1 MPYPVGCRLLI
12 IKDITKHFNGS
23 PVIAD
28 FCLTVPENGFTALI
42 GPSGCGKS
50 TLFDLLMGVVPM
62 ETGTIRWR
70 DAIMPDLR
78 CLAAY
83 MQQSDLLLPWLG
95 LADNARLPADI
106 AGWSRETSA
115 RRVQELFK
123 RLGLTGFETYLPSM
137 VSGGMRQR
145 CALARTL
152 MFGRDLALLDE
163 PLSALDA
170 ISRRSLQ
177 QMLRLLQTEFK
188 KTILMVTHDI
198 EEALLLAD
206 ELLVLT
212 SPPMRVAACM
222 AIALPHPRCMEDPQL
237 ATIKRE
243 VLSMLQEGGPS

>member
-1 MPYPVGCRLLI
+1 LLI
-12 IKDITKHFNGS
+12 IENVTKHFNGLAVVS
-23 PVIAD
+23 DVN
-28 FCLTVPENGFTALI
+28 LTVPENGFTVLI

-62 ETGTIRWR
+62 ETGRIRWNR
-70 DAIMPDLR
+70 KTVPDLNR
-78 CLAAY
+78 LAAY

-106 AGWSRETSA
+106 AGEPLKASG
-115 RRVQELFK
+115 RRVQKLFD
-123 RLGLTGFETYLPSM
+123 RLGLAGFENHLPSM

-152 MFGRDLALLDE
+152 MFGRDIVLLDE

-170 ISRRSLQ
+170 ITRRSLQ
-177 QMLRLLQTEFK
+177 EMLGLLQTDFN

-206 ELLVLT
+206 ELIVLT
-212 SPPMRVAACM
+212 PLPMQIAARVG
-222 AIALPHPRCMEDPQL
+222 LEHPKPRRMEDPDLL
-237 ATIKRE
+237 AIKNR
-243 VLSMLQEGGPS
+243 VLAMLQEKRAS

>member
-1 MPYPVGCRLLI
+1 MLI
-12 IKDITKHFNGS
+12 IENVTKHFNGL
-23 PVIAD
+23 PVVSD
-28 FCLTVPENGFTALI
+28 VSLTVPKNGFTVLI

-50 TLFDLLMGVVPM
+50 TLFDLLMGVLPTDAGRIQWCR
-62 ETGTIRWR
+62 ETV
-70 DAIMPDLR
+70 PDLNR
-78 CLAAY
+78 LAAY

-106 AGWSRETSA
+106 AGEPIKEA
-115 RRVQELFK
+115 NRRVQNLFD
-123 RLGLTGFETYLPSM
+123 RLGLAGFENHLPSM

-152 MFGRDLALLDE
+152 MFGRDVVLLDE

-170 ISRRSLQ
+170 ITRRSLQ
-177 QMLRLLQTEFK
+177 KMLGLLQTDFN

-212 SPPMRVAACM
+212 PPPMQVATR
-222 AIALPHPRCMEDPQL
+222 LGLKHPKPRCMEDPDLVAIKSRVL
-237 ATIKRE
+237 A
-243 VLSMLQEGGPS
+243 MLQEKSPS

>member
-1 MPYPVGCRLLI
+1 LLSI
-12 IKDITKHFNGS
+12 DGITKHFDGT

-28 FCLTVPENGFTALI
+28 FHLSVPQNGFVALI

-62 ETGTIRWR
+62 QDGTVRWLDR
-70 DAIMPDLR
+70 DVTDLSQI
-78 CLAAY
+78 AAY

-106 AGWSRETSA
+106 AGEPKAAST
-115 RRVQELFK
+115 RRVDELFD
-123 RLGLTGFETYLPSM
+123 RLGLAGFEAYLPSM

-152 MFGRDLALLDE
+152 MFGRDLVLLDE

-170 ISRRSLQ
+170 ITRRSLQ
-177 QMLRLLQTEFK
+177 QMLRLLQAEFN

-198 EEALLLAD
+198 EEALVLAD
-206 ELLVLT
+206 ELFVLT
-212 SPPMRVAACM
+212 KTPMRAA
-222 AIALPHPRCMEDPQL
+222 ARLTISAPHPRQVEDPALL
-237 ATIKRE
+237 AIKHR
-243 VLSMLQEGGPS
+243 VLAMLQEDRST

>member
-1 MPYPVGCRLLI
+1 MGCRLLI
-12 IKDITKHFNGS
+12 IENVTKHFNGLRVVS
-23 PVIAD
+23 DVS
-28 FCLTVPENGFTALI
+28 LTVPENGFTVLI

-62 ETGTIRWR
+62 ETGRIRWR
-70 DAIMPDLR
+70 QKAVPDLNR
-78 CLAAY
+78 LAAY

-106 AGWSRETSA
+106 AGEPIKKSG
-115 RRVQELFK
+115 RRILSLFD
-123 RLGLTGFETYLPSM
+123 RLGLAGFENHLPSM

-152 MFGRDLALLDE
+152 MFGREIVLLDE

-170 ISRRSLQ
+170 ITRRSLQ
-177 QMLRLLQTEFK
+177 EMLGLLQTDFN

-198 EEALLLAD
+198 DEALLLAD

-212 SPPMRVAACM
+212 PPPMQVAARM
-222 AIALPHPRCMEDPQL
+222 ALEHPKPRRMEDPALL
-237 ATIKRE
+237 AIKNR
-243 VLSMLQEGGPS
+243 VLAMLQEKRAS

>member
-1 MPYPVGCRLLI
+1 MLS
-12 IKDITKHFNGS
+12 IKGITKQFDGT

-28 FCLTVPENGFTALI
+28 FCLTVPQNGFVALI

-62 ETGTIRWR
+62 EAGTVRWL
-70 DAIMPDLR
+70 DQKVTDLSHI
-78 CLAAY
+78 AAY

-106 AGWSRETSA
+106 AGVPRAASK
-115 RRVQELFK
+115 RRVDELFH
-123 RLGLTGFETYLPSM
+123 RLGLAGFEAYLPSM

-152 MFGRDLALLDE
+152 MFGRDLVLLDE

-170 ISRRSLQ
+170 ITRRDLQ
-177 QMLRLLQTEFK
+177 QMLRLLQAEFN

-198 EEALLLAD
+198 EEALVLAD
-206 ELLVLT
+206 ELFVLT
-212 SPPMRVAACM
+212 NPPMRVAARLS
-222 AIALPHPRCMEDPQL
+222 IAASHPRQVEDPALL
-237 ATIKRE
+237 AIKHR
-243 VLSMLQEGGPS
+243 VLAMLEEERST

>member
-1 MPYPVGCRLLI
+1 MLI
-12 IKDITKHFNGS
+12 IENVTKHFNGL
-23 PVIAD
+23 PVVSD
-28 FCLTVPENGFTALI
+28 VSLTVPENGFTVLI

-62 ETGTIRWR
+62 ETGRIRWNR
-70 DAIMPDLR
+70 KTVADLNR
-78 CLAAY
+78 LAAY

-106 AGWSRETSA
+106 AGEPIKESGQRI
-115 RRVQELFK
+115 QNLFD
-123 RLGLTGFETYLPSM
+123 RLGLAGFENHRPSM

-152 MFGRDLALLDE
+152 MFGREIVLLDE

-170 ISRRSLQ
+170 ITRRSLQ
-177 QMLRLLQTEFK
+177 EMLGLLQTDFN

-212 SPPMRVAACM
+212 PPPMQIAARM
-222 AIALPHPRCMEDPQL
+222 VLEHPKPRCMENAALLSIKNRVL
-237 ATIKRE
+237 A
-243 VLSMLQEGGPS
+243 MLQEKRSS

>member
-1 MPYPVGCRLLI
+1 MVSRLLI
-12 IKDITKHFNGS
+12 IENISKGFKGS
-23 PVIAD
+23 SVVAD
-28 FCLTVPENGFTALI
+28 VNLTLPENGFSVLI

-50 TLFDLLMGVVPM
+50 TLFDLLMGAVPM
-62 ETGTIRWR
+62 DAGTIRWQKSR
-70 DAIMPDLR
+70 VPDLSH
-78 CLAAY
+78 LAAY

-106 AGWSRETSA
+106 AGEPL
-115 RRVQELFK
+115 RRSEDRIRRLFD
-123 RLGLTGFETYLPSM
+123 RLGLAGFETHLPSM

-152 MFGRDLALLDE
+152 MFGRDLVLLDE

-170 ISRRSLQ
+170 ITRRSLQ
-177 QMLRLLQTEFK
+177 QMLRLLQTDFN

-212 SPPMRVAACM
+212 SRPMQVAARIVM
-222 AIALPHPRCMEDPQL
+222 DEPHPRRMEHPRL
-237 ATIKRE
+237 VALKHR
-243 VLSMLQEGGPS
+243 VLTMLQEERTS

>member
-1 MPYPVGCRLLI
+1 VGCRLLI
-12 IKDITKHFNGS
+12 IKDITKHFNDR

-28 FCLTVPENGFTALI
+28 FCLTVPENGFTTLI

-62 ETGTIRWR
+62 EAGTIRWH
-70 DAIMPDLR
+70 DANVPDLSS
-78 CLAAY
+78 LAAY

-106 AGWSRETSA
+106 AGCSRDASD
-115 RRVQELFK
+115 RRGRELFD
-123 RLGLTGFETYLPSM
+123 RLGLAGFEAYLPSM

-152 MFGRDLALLDE
+152 MFGRDLVLLDE

-170 ISRRSLQ
+170 ITRRSLQ
-177 QMLRLLQTEFK
+177 QMLRLLQTEFN

-198 EEALLLAD
+198 EEALLLSD

-212 SPPMRVAACM
+212 SPPMRVAVRM
-222 AIALPHPRCMEDPQL
+222 AVPVPHPRCMEAPRL
-237 ATIKRE
+237 VAIKRQ
-243 VLSMLQEGGPS
+243 VMAMLQEGIPS

>member
-1 MPYPVGCRLLI
+1 
-12 IKDITKHFNGS
+12 
-23 PVIAD
+23 
-28 FCLTVPENGFTALI
+28 
-42 GPSGCGKS
+42 
-50 TLFDLLMGVVPM
+50 M
-62 ETGTIRWR
+62 EAGLIRWR
-70 DAIMPDLR
+70 NAIVPDLTH
-78 CLAAY
+78 LAAY

-106 AGWSRETSA
+106 AGCSRDASD
-115 RRVQELFK
+115 RRVRELFD
-123 RLGLTGFETYLPSM
+123 RLRLTGFATYLPSM

-170 ISRRSLQ
+170 ITRHSLQ

-188 KTILMVTHDI
+188 KTILMITHDI

-222 AIALPHPRCMEDPQL
+222 AIPMSHPRCMEDPQL
-237 ATIKRE
+237 VSIKRQ
-243 VLSMLQEGGPS
+243 VLAMLQEGSPS